1 MLRFVELA
9 KQNRKN
15 YSMNFFVCNQM
26 VEELEETEMPLGSEM
41 QDMVKRLLVIREE
54 MRMKIHDCDG
64 E

>member
-26 VEELEETEMPLGSEM
+26 VEELEETEAALGGEV

-54 MRMKIHDCDG
+54 MRMKIHDCDA

>member
-1 MLRFVELA
+1 MVRFVELA

-15 YSMNFFVCNQM
+15 YSMNFFLCNQM
-26 VEELEETEMPLGSEM
+26 VEELEEVPLGSEM

-54 MRMKIHDCDG
+54 MRMKIHDCEG

>member
-1 MLRFVELA
+1 VLRFVELA

-26 VEELEETEMPLGSEM
+26 VEELEETEAALGGEV

-54 MRMKIHDCDG
+54 MRMKIHDCDA